1 MLRIQDYIEDSKINI
16 YFFWLINW
24 YLTLIS
30 KNNLSIIIFLNL
42 NWLNLCILSN
52 FDLIHLFFISI
63 KLYYYAI
70 SGNNS

>member
-42 NWLNLCILSN
+42 N
-52 FDLIHLFFISI
+52 
-63 KLYYYAI
+63 
-70 SGNNS
+70 